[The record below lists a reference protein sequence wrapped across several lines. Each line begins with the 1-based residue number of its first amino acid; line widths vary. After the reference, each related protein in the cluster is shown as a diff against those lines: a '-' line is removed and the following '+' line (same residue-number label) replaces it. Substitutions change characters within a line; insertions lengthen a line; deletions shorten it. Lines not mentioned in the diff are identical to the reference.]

1 MKTPMTLLCLC
12 MFTTTGFA
20 KTVTNSSSLNEQVG
34 YSFGYLMGRSNAESV
49 KDLDLDAFILGLK
62 TAAQGGKSAL
72 TDEEMARVLTQHKKQ
87 SDAKQLIELK
97 KKADANAKIGAE
109 FLAANAKKQGVQT
122 TQSGLQYQILK
133 PGTGPSPKANS
144 IVKVNY
150 EGRLIDGTV
159 FDSSIARNQ
168 TAEFQVSQVIQ
179 GWTEG
184 LQLMK
189 EGAEYRFFIPAQLGY
204 GQIGSGDVIE
214 PNSTLIFDVEL
225 IEILAKPSSK

>member
-133 PGTGPSPKANS
+133 QGTGQSPKANS

-168 TAEFQVSQVIQ
+168 AAEFQVSQVIQ

-225 IEILAKPSSK
+225 IEILAKPSK

>member
-109 FLAANAKKQGVQT
+109 FLAANAKKQGIQT
-122 TQSGLQYQILK
+122 TKSGLQYQILK
-133 PGTGPSPKANS
+133 QGTGQSPKANS

-214 PNSTLIFDVEL
+214 PNSTLIFDIEL
-225 IEILAKPSSK
+225 IEILAKPSK